1 VKKRPD
7 PRQLSFDFL
16 SDFDDNYCSQ
26 VHQKNPCRW
35 WYNDMGARTLGL
47 VRPNEVIA
55 SPILP
60 DPPLWG
66 KGLSMS
72 TAIILASSVVP
83 FVVPPASIAPPPVVK
98 TTDPDEARRQR
109 GLAIAAVT
117 RITRQK
123 DGLWLVPSQTGV
135 GSYRVNPTVPTCT
148 CKDFVGREQACKHVM
163 AVRFVIERE
172 SHPDAPE
179 TESLPATLAI
189 GRKAT
194 TAPRRTY
201 KQDWP
206 QYNAA
211 QINEKAKFLILMHDL
226 CRGIPEPPPKH
237 RKGGRPPVL
246 LADRAFACA
255 LKVYTTISGRR
266 ASTDMREAR
275 DKGHLGR
282 APHYSAIYR
291 FLEDPEMTP
300 ILKRLIIES
309 SKPLASVEVDFA
321 GDSSGFT
328 TCRFEPWYD
337 HKYGVIRRK
346 HGWVKVHIMTGVKTN
361 IVTAVEIKDK
371 DAQDAPQLPSLVE
384 VTSQNFTMCEVSL
397 DKVYASLDNY
407 AAIDRAG
414 AVPYIPFKSNHTGA
428 GGGLW
433 AKMFHFFNFHRDE
446 FNGTYHKRSNV
457 ESTFSMI
464 KAKFGDCVRSKTET
478 AQVNEALC
486 KVLCHNVCCLISAAY
501 ELGIAATFWGQDEAE
516 AVEVLEAEGA
526 DEMVEAMAW
535 M

>member
-1 VKKRPD
+1 
-7 PRQLSFDFL
+7 
-16 SDFDDNYCSQ
+16 
-26 VHQKNPCRW
+26 
-35 WYNDMGARTLGL
+35 
-47 VRPNEVIA
+47 
-55 SPILP
+55 
-60 DPPLWG
+60 
-66 KGLSMS
+66 MS
-72 TAIILASSVVP
+72 TAIILASSVA
-83 FVVPPASIAPPPVVK
+83 PPLASASIAPPPVAK
-98 TTDPDEARRQR
+98 ATDPDEARRQR

-135 GSYRVNPTVPTCT
+135 GSYRVNPAVPTCT

-172 SHPDAPE
+172 AHPDAPE

-206 QYNAA
+206 AYNAA
-211 QINEKAKFLILMHDL
+211 QVNEKARFQVLLHDL
-226 CRGIPEPPPKH
+226 CRALPEPIQGK
-237 RKGGRPPVL
+237 KGGRPRL
-246 LADRAFACA
+246 RLADTVFAA
-255 LKVYTTISGRR
+255 VFKVYSTVSGRR
-266 ASTDMREAR
+266 FSTDLRGAQE
-275 DKGHLGR
+275 KGFIVE
-282 APHYSAIYR
+282 APHYNSVFR
-291 FLEDPEMTP
+291 CLEDPALTP
-300 ILKRLIIES
+300 ILKGLIIES

-414 AVPYIPFKSNHTGA
+414 AIPYIPFKSNHTGA

-433 AKMFHFFNFHRDE
+433 EKMFHFFCYHREE

-501 ELGIAATFWGQDEAE
+501 ELGIASTFWGQDEAE
-516 AVEVLEAEGA
+516 AVEATEAETA
-526 DEMVEAMAW
+526 DEWAEALAW
-535 M
+535 V

>member
-1 VKKRPD
+1 
-7 PRQLSFDFL
+7 
-16 SDFDDNYCSQ
+16 
-26 VHQKNPCRW
+26 
-35 WYNDMGARTLGL
+35 
-47 VRPNEVIA
+47 
-55 SPILP
+55 
-60 DPPLWG
+60 
-66 KGLSMS
+66 MS

-83 FVVPPASIAPPPVVK
+83 FVPSANIAPAAAK
-98 TTDPDEARRQR
+98 ATDPDEARRQR

-135 GSYRVNPTVPTCT
+135 GSYRVDPSAPACT
-148 CKDFVGREQACKHVM
+148 CKDFVGREQPCKHIH
-163 AVRFVIERE
+163 AVRLVIERE
-172 SHPDAPE
+172 AHPDAPE

-194 TAPRRTY
+194 TAARRTY

-211 QINEKAKFLILMHDL
+211 QINEKARFLILLQDL
-226 CRGIPEPPPKH
+226 CRGIPEPQRPSGIRGPK
-237 RKGGRPPVL
+237 PIPM
-246 LADRAFACA
+246 ADRAFACA

-266 ASTDMREAR
+266 ASTDMREAQ

-282 APHYSAIYR
+282 APHYSAVYR

-300 ILKRLIIES
+300 ILKGLIIES

-384 VTSQNFTMCEVSL
+384 VTSQNFTMCEASL

-414 AVPYIPFKSNHTGA
+414 AIPFIPFKSNHTGA

-433 AKMFHFFNFHRDE
+433 EKMFHFFCYHRDE

-516 AVEVLEAEGA
+516 AEPTTVAGIGSA
-526 DEMVEAMAW
+526 DEMMEAMAW
-535 M
+535 V

>member
-1 VKKRPD
+1 MD
-7 PRQLSFDFL
+7 IRQ
-16 SDFDDNYCSQ
+16 Q
-26 VHQKNPCRW
+26 RGRQ
-35 WYNDMGARTLGL
+35 
-47 VRPNEVIA
+47 IA
-55 SPILP
+55 A
-60 DPPLWG
+60 
-66 KGLSMS
+66 
-72 TAIILASSVVP
+72 TCVVVP
-83 FVVPPASIAPPPVVK
+83 KDGYWVVPSLSGNGRYKVRLDPAPATCECK
-98 TTDPDEARRQR
+98 DFETR
-109 GLAIAAVT
+109 GKPCKHIAAVLAV
-117 RITRQK
+117 IEQGE
-123 DGLWLVPSQTGV
+123 DGVKSRLVP
-135 GSYRVNPTVPTCT
+135 VPPP
-148 CKDFVGREQACKHVM
+148 KR
-163 AVRFVIERE
+163 
-172 SHPDAPE
+172 P
-179 TESLPATLAI
+179 
-189 GRKAT
+189 
-194 TAPRRTY
+194 TY

-206 QYNAA
+206 AYNAA
-211 QINEKAKFLILMHDL
+211 QINEKAKFLILLHDL
-226 CRGIPEPPPKH
+226 CRGISEPPANP
-237 RKGGRPPVL
+237 KGGCRPVPM
-246 LADRAFACA
+246 ADRAFACA

-282 APHYSAIYR
+282 APHYSGVSRY
-291 FLEDPEMTP
+291 LDDPKMTP
-300 ILKRLIIES
+300 ILKGLIIES

-407 AAIDRAG
+407 AAIDRVG
-414 AVPYIPFKSNHTGA
+414 AIPYIPFKSNHTGA

-433 AKMFHFFNFHRDE
+433 EKMFHFFNLYREE
-446 FNGTYHKRSNV
+446 FLGTYHKRSNV

-516 AVEVLEAEGA
+516 TVEAETPEAETG
-526 DEMVEAMAW
+526 DEWVEALAW
-535 M
+535 L

>member
-1 VKKRPD
+1 MTDLRHAHE
-7 PRQLSFDFL
+7 RGYLSRT
-16 SDFDDNYCSQ
+16 
-26 VHQKNPCRW
+26 VH
-35 WYNDMGARTLGL
+35 YN
-47 VRPNEVIA
+47 
-55 SPILP
+55 
-60 DPPLWG
+60 
-66 KGLSMS
+66 
-72 TAIILASSVVP
+72 
-83 FVVPPASIAPPPVVK
+83 SI
-98 TTDPDEARRQR
+98 
-109 GLAIAAVT
+109 
-117 RITRQK
+117 
-123 DGLWLVPSQTGV
+123 S
-135 GSYRVNPTVPTCT
+135 
-148 CKDFVGREQACKHVM
+148 KHL
-163 AVRFVIERE
+163 E
-172 SHPDAPE
+172 
-179 TESLPATLAI
+179 LPALTPLL
-189 GRKAT
+189 KA
-194 TAPRRTY
+194 
-201 KQDWP
+201 
-206 QYNAA
+206 
-211 QINEKAKFLILMHDL
+211 
-226 CRGIPEPPPKH
+226 
-237 RKGGRPPVL
+237 
-246 LADRAFACA
+246 
-255 LKVYTTISGRR
+255 
-266 ASTDMREAR
+266 
-275 DKGHLGR
+275 
-282 APHYSAIYR
+282 
-291 FLEDPEMTP
+291 
-300 ILKRLIIES
+300 LIIES

-486 KVLCHNVCCLISAAY
+486 KVLCHNICCLINAAY
-501 ELGIAATFWGQDEAE
+501 ELGIAATFWGQDEPE
-516 AVEVLEAEGA
+516 AVDAPEAEGA
-526 DEMVEAMAW
+526 DEMVEALAW

>member
-1 VKKRPD
+1 MD
-7 PRQLSFDFL
+7 IRQ
-16 SDFDDNYCSQ
+16 Q
-26 VHQKNPCRW
+26 RGRQ
-35 WYNDMGARTLGL
+35 
-47 VRPNEVIA
+47 IA
-55 SPILP
+55 S
-60 DPPLWG
+60 
-66 KGLSMS
+66 
-72 TAIILASSVVP
+72 TCVVVP
-83 FVVPPASIAPPPVVK
+83 KDGYWVVPSLSGNGRYKVRIDPAPA
-98 TTDPDEARRQR
+98 
-109 GLAIAAVT
+109 
-117 RITRQK
+117 
-123 DGLWLVPSQTGV
+123 
-135 GSYRVNPTVPTCT
+135 TCE
-148 CKDFVGREQACKHVM
+148 CKDFETRGKPCKHIH
-163 AVRFVIERE
+163 AVLAVIEQGEDGPKARL
-172 SHPDAPE
+172 APV
-179 TESLPATLAI
+179 PPPK
-189 GRKAT
+189 R
-194 TAPRRTY
+194 PTY

-206 QYNAA
+206 AYVAA
-211 QINEKAKFLILMHDL
+211 QVNEKAKFLILLHDL
-226 CRGIPEPPPKH
+226 CQGIPEPIPSK
-237 RKGGRPPVL
+237 KGGRPPVT
-246 LADRAFACA
+246 LADRVFACA

-266 ASTDMREAR
+266 ASTDMRDAR
-275 DKGHLGR
+275 DKGHLGH
-282 APHYSAIYR
+282 APHYSAVSR

-300 ILKRLIIES
+300 ILKGLIIES

-361 IVTAVEIKDK
+361 IVTAVKIKDK

-407 AAIDRAG
+407 AAIDRVG
-414 AVPYIPFKSNHTGA
+414 AIPYIPFKSNHTGA

-433 AKMFHFFNFHRDE
+433 AKMFHYFNFHRDE
-446 FNGTYHKRSNV
+446 FLGTYHKRSNV

-501 ELGIAATFWGQDEAE
+501 ELGIAATFWGQDEAPE
-516 AVEVLEAEGA
+516 ADETLEAEGV
-526 DEMVEAMAW
+526 DEMIEALAW